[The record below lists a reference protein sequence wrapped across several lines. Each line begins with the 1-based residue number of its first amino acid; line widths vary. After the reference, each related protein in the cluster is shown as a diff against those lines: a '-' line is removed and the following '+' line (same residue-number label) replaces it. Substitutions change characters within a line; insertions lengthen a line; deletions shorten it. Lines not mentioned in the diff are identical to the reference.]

1 MTEDTAM
8 VLDLSEITDRILPTF
23 TKYGVVHAS
32 VFGSFVR
39 GEQTSHSDV
48 DFLVEFE
55 PGRSLLDLSGLR
67 LELSDLLGRKGD
79 VVTLNAL
86 HPRLKDRILREQLQ
100 IL

>member
-1 MTEDTAM
+1 ML
-8 VLDLSEITDRILPTF
+8 VSDLPEITDRILPAF
-23 TKYGVVHAS
+23 RKYGVTHAS

-39 GEQTSHSDV
+39 GEQTSRSDV

-67 LELSDLLGRKGD
+67 LELKDLLGREGD
-79 VVTLNAL
+79 VVTRNAL
-86 HPRLKDRILREQLQ
+86 HPRLKDRILREQVQ

>member
-1 MTEDTAM
+1 MTEDTAR
-8 VLDLSEITDRILPTF
+8 VSDLSEVSDRIMPAF
-23 TKYGVVHAS
+23 RKYGVMHAS

-39 GEQTSHSDV
+39 GEQTAASDV

-67 LELSDLLGRKGD
+67 LALDDLLGREVD
-79 VVTLNAL
+79 VVTHNAL
-86 HPRLKDRILREQLQ
+86 HPRLKDRILREQVR

>member
-1 MTEDTAM
+1 MTEETAI
-8 VLDLSEITDRILPTF
+8 VSDLFQITDRILPTF
-23 TKYGVVHAS
+23 RKYGVLHAS

-39 GEQTSHSDV
+39 KDQTPNSDV

-67 LELSDLLGRKGD
+67 LELGDLLGRKVD
-79 VVTLNAL
+79 VVTHNAL
-86 HPRLKDRILREQLQ
+86 HPRLKDRILREQVE